1 MQTSCSGGRVVCVK
15 TSGWVWGE
23 RIKSSTKEKELIWY
37 LPFYYAKQCFYLYD
51 NWMIRRDWQESWM
64 FLSDKRY
71 FRDLASPEASVREA
85 AAISL
90 VTRLQEIQK
99 QYKMLPDKES
109 VDGGLMLEA
118 QKNDGL
124 DNCAPH
130 LRYALGRLIRG
141 VSSSR
146 EVISF
151 SGSVLVSRS

>member
-1 MQTSCSGGRVVCVK
+1 
-15 TSGWVWGE
+15 
-23 RIKSSTKEKELIWY
+23 
-37 LPFYYAKQCFYLYD
+37 
-51 NWMIRRDWQESWM
+51 M

-71 FRDLASPEASVREA
+71 FRDLASPDASVREA

>member
-1 MQTSCSGGRVVCVK
+1 M
-15 TSGWVWGE
+15 
-23 RIKSSTKEKELIWY
+23 
-37 LPFYYAKQCFYLYD
+37 
-51 NWMIRRDWQESWM
+51 
-64 FLSDKRY
+64 
-71 FRDLASPEASVREA
+71 ASPEASVREA

-146 EVISF
+146 ECARRELCW
-151 SGSVLVSRS
+151 G